1 MRGTVADTATLQVM
15 VEMVCWRARVSRAKG
30 MVSFEEWG
38 FIGTFLT
45 AHFGFRFL
53 SLSG

>member
-1 MRGTVADTATLQVM
+1 MRGTVADAAILQ
-15 VEMVCWRARVSRAKG
+15 EMVCWRARVSRAEG
-30 MVSFEEWG
+30 VVSFEEWG

-45 AHFGFRFL
+45 PYFGFRFS